1 MMTLRRAHERG
12 HANHGWLD
20 TYHTFSFA
28 GYRDPA
34 HMGFRHLRVLND
46 DRVAPGQGFGTH
58 GHQNMEIV
66 TIVLEGELEHRDSM
80 GNGSILHPGDVQRM
94 SAGSGVTHSEYNAS
108 ESNWL
113 HLLQIWILPEALNA
127 APEYEE
133 KTFDP
138 AELSGRLRLVVSPDG
153 RDGSLIIHQ
162 DVELHFARLR
172 NGDAVAYAL
181 KSGRHAWIHV
191 ATGSAVVN
199 GELLAAGDA
208 MGLSEAPGVAIEV
221 ADEAQVLLFDMS

>member
-46 DRVAPGQGFGTH
+46 DRVAPGEGFGTH
-58 GHQNMEIV
+58 GHNNMEIV
-66 TIVLEGELEHRDSM
+66 TIVLEGELQHRDSM
-80 GNGSILHPGDVQRM
+80 GNGSILRPGDVQRM

-108 ESNWL
+108 ESSWL
-113 HLLQIWILPEALNA
+113 HLLQIWILPETLNA

-133 KTFDP
+133 RTFDP
-138 AELSGRLRLVVSPDG
+138 AELSGRLRLVVSPDA
-153 RDGSLIIHQ
+153 RDGSLLIHQ
-162 DVELHFARLR
+162 DVELHFARLKKS
-172 NGDAVAYAL
+172 DAVAHDL
-181 KSGRHAWIHV
+181 KPGRHAWIHV
-191 ATGSAVVN
+191 ATGSAVVH
-199 GELLAAGDA
+199 GERLAAGDA
-208 MGLSEAPGVAIEV
+208 MGLSEASGVAIEV